1 MKDKVRS
8 ERKEIAPEGLEK
20 MSSFERLVSEG
31 LARRLKDYNGKARVL
46 NFSSCF
52 IITVF
57 LYDLNYY
64 IEYRIDKKHIEYDWF
79 IEREKLNYITKQTIE
94 DVMEKINKFVEE
106 KKNEKV

>member
-1 MKDKVRS
+1 
-8 ERKEIAPEGLEK
+8 
-20 MSSFERLVSEG
+20 MSSFEMLVSEG

-52 IITVF
+52 IVTAF

-79 IEREKLNYITKQTIE
+79 SEREKLNYITKQTIE
-94 DVMEKINKFVEE
+94 DVMEKINRFVEE
-106 KKNEKV
+106 KKNEKL